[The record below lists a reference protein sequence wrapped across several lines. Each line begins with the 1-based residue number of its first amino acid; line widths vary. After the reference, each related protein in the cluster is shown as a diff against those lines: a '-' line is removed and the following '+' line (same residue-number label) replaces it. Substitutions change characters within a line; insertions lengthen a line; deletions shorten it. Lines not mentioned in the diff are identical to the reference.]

1 MKMICRQLRQ
11 LANEMPPGPLRDQLE
26 VDLTCL
32 RVRLMALPARV
43 AAHAPFETDA
53 EVTAVLD
60 REIRAAF
67 ADVAKWMMK

>member
-1 MKMICRQLRQ
+1 MKTICRQLRQ

-43 AAHAPFETDA
+43 AAHAPMTDA
-53 EVTAVLD
+53 EMMDVFD

-67 ADVAKWMMK
+67 ADVAKWMK